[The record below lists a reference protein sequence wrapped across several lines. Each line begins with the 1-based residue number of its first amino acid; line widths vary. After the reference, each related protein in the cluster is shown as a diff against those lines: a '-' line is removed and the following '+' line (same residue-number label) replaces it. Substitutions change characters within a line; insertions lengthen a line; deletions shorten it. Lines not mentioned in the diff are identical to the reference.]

1 MNLLSRNSHDAS
13 AGTVDRGLLFGII
26 TLALVGDLMIY
37 SATKVALTNA
47 GYDPGY
53 YLKRQT
59 MWICIGLGVM
69 WIVSRVDYRRFEMV
83 ATPAYIGGIG
93 GLVGVIFFGSSAL
106 GAQRWFN
113 IGFFQVQPSEFMVL
127 ALILTASAYCSRRP
141 QGLAQRDVIRILFM
155 AALPMGFIAVQ
166 PDLGTAIIISV
177 TIGIVVVIAGV
188 PPRFMALLAGL
199 GVSGA
204 ISAVLVGFLQKYQL
218 SRLTAFLNQ
227 NSSDP
232 ALAAAIYHVDNA
244 KNAIGAGGIFGMG
257 LFNGL
262 QTNLGY
268 VPEQRT
274 DFIFTAVGEQ
284 LGLVGSLIFLG
295 LLSTVAYRIFII
307 SGEAKEQF
315 GRLLC
320 VGIFV
325 FFAFSCFQNIGMT
338 MGIMPVT
345 GIPLPMVSY
354 GGTAALVFSAAIGM
368 VLSVSRRRGN

>member
-1 MNLLSRNSHDAS
+1 MNVLSRTSRDLNSGS
-13 AGTVDRGLLFGII
+13 VDRALLFGIV
-26 TLALVGDLMIY
+26 TLALFGDLMIY
-37 SATKVALTNA
+37 SATKVALANA
-47 GYDPGY
+47 GYDPAY

-59 MWICIGLGVM
+59 MWICIGLVVM
-69 WIVSRVDYRRFEMV
+69 WIVSRVDHRRFELL
-83 ATPAYIGGIG
+83 ATPAYIASIG

-127 ALILTASAYCSRRP
+127 SLILTASAYSARRP
-141 QGLAQRDVIRILFM
+141 QGLVQRDVIRILFM
-155 AALPMGFIAVQ
+155 AALPMGIIAIQ

-177 TIGIVVVIAGV
+177 TIGIVIVIAGV
-188 PPRFMALLAGL
+188 PPRYMALLAVL
-199 GVSGA
+199 GVVGA
-204 ISAVLVGFLQKYQL
+204 ISAVAVGFLQKYQL
-218 SRLTAFLNQ
+218 ARLTAFVNQ

-232 ALAAAIYHVDNA
+232 LLADAIYHVDNA
-244 KNAIGAGGIFGMG
+244 KNAIGAGGIKGMG

-274 DFIFTAVGEQ
+274 DFIFTAIGEQ
-284 LGLVGSLIFLG
+284 LGLIGSLIFLA
-295 LLSTVAYRIFII
+295 LLASVAYRIFVI
-307 SGEAKEQF
+307 SKEAKEQF

-325 FFAFSCFQNIGMT
+325 FFSFSCFQNIGMT

-354 GGTAALVFSAAIGM
+354 GGTAALVFSGAMGM

>member
-1 MNLLSRNSHDAS
+1 MNILSRTTNDLNNGS
-13 AGTVDRGLLFGII
+13 VDRGLLLGIV
-26 TLALVGDLMIY
+26 TLALFGDLMIY
-37 SATKVALTNA
+37 SATKVALIHA
-47 GYDPGY
+47 GYDPEY

-59 MWICIGLGVM
+59 LWVCIGLAVM
-69 WIVSRVDYRRFEMV
+69 WIVSQIDHRRFEIL
-83 ATPAYIGGIG
+83 ATPAYISSIAA
-93 GLVGVIFFGSSAL
+93 LIGVIFFGSSAL

-113 IGFFQVQPSEFMVL
+113 LGFFQVQPSEFMVL
-127 ALILTASAYCSRRP
+127 ALILTASAYSARRP
-141 QGLAQRDVIRILFM
+141 QGLVQRDVIRILFM
-155 AALPMGFIAVQ
+155 AGLPMAIIVLQ

-188 PPRFMALLAGL
+188 PPRFMALL
-199 GVSGA
+199 GVVGVAGA
-204 ISAVLVGFLQKYQL
+204 ISAVAVGFLQKYQL

-232 ALAAAIYHVDNA
+232 ALASAIYHVDNA
-244 KNAIGAGGIFGMG
+244 KNAIGAGGIKGMG

-262 QTNLGY
+262 QTTLGY

-284 LGLVGSLIFLG
+284 LGLIGSLAFLA
-295 LLSTVAYRIFII
+295 LLATVAYRIFVI
-307 SGEAKEQF
+307 SKDAKEQF

-325 FFAFSCFQNIGMT
+325 FFSFSCFQNIGMT
-338 MGIMPVT
+338 MGVMPVT
-345 GIPLPMVSY
+345 GIPLPLVSY

>member
-1 MNLLSRNSHDAS
+1 MNVLSRTSHDVN
-13 AGTVDRGLLFGII
+13 AGSVDRGLLFGIV
-26 TLALVGDLMIY
+26 TLALFGDLMIY
-37 SATKVALTNA
+37 SATKVSLTNA
-47 GYDPGY
+47 GYDPAY

-59 MWICIGLGVM
+59 MWICIGLIVM
-69 WIVSRVDYRRFEMV
+69 WIVSRVDHRRFEMI

-141 QGLAQRDVIRILFM
+141 QGLAQRDVSRILFM

-188 PPRFMALLAGL
+188 PPRFMALVGGL
-199 GVSGA
+199 GVIGA

-244 KNAIGAGGIFGMG
+244 KNAIGAGGILGMG
-257 LFNGL
+257 FFNGL

-295 LLSTVAYRIFII
+295 LLASVAYRIFVI
-307 SGEAKEQF
+307 SREAKEEF

-354 GGTAALVFSAAIGM
+354 GGTAALVFSTAIGM

>member
-1 MNLLSRNSHDAS
+1 MNVLSRTSHDVN
-13 AGTVDRGLLFGII
+13 AGSVDRGLLFGIV
-26 TLALVGDLMIY
+26 TLALFGDLMIY
-37 SATKVALTNA
+37 SATKVSLTNA
-47 GYDPGY
+47 GYDPAY

-59 MWICIGLGVM
+59 MWICIGLIVM
-69 WIVSRVDYRRFEMV
+69 WIVSRVDHRRFEMI

-188 PPRFMALLAGL
+188 PPRFMALVGGL
-199 GVSGA
+199 GVIGA

-244 KNAIGAGGIFGMG
+244 KNAIGAGGILGMG
-257 LFNGL
+257 FFNGL

-295 LLSTVAYRIFII
+295 LLASVAYRIFVI
-307 SGEAKEQF
+307 SREAKEEF

-354 GGTAALVFSAAIGM
+354 GGTAALVFSTAIGM

>member
-1 MNLLSRNSHDAS
+1 M
-13 AGTVDRGLLFGII
+13 
-26 TLALVGDLMIY
+26 
-37 SATKVALTNA
+37 
-47 GYDPGY
+47 
-53 YLKRQT
+53 
-59 MWICIGLGVM
+59 
-69 WIVSRVDYRRFEMV
+69 
-83 ATPAYIGGIG
+83 
-93 GLVGVIFFGSSAL
+93 
-106 GAQRWFN
+106 
-113 IGFFQVQPSEFMVL
+113 
-127 ALILTASAYCSRRP
+127 
-141 QGLAQRDVIRILFM
+141 
-155 AALPMGFIAVQ
+155 
-166 PDLGTAIIISV
+166 
-177 TIGIVVVIAGV
+177 
-188 PPRFMALLAGL
+188 
-199 GVSGA
+199 
-204 ISAVLVGFLQKYQL
+204 
-218 SRLTAFLNQ
+218 
-227 NSSDP
+227 
-232 ALAAAIYHVDNA
+232 DNA

>member
-1 MNLLSRNSHDAS
+1 MK
-13 AGTVDRGLLFGII
+13 AGSVDRGLLFGIV
-26 TLALVGDLMIY
+26 TLALFGDLMIY
-37 SATKVALTNA
+37 SATKVSLTNA
-47 GYDPGY
+47 GYDPAY

-59 MWICIGLGVM
+59 MWICIGLIVM
-69 WIVSRVDYRRFEMV
+69 WIVSRVDHRRFEMI

-188 PPRFMALLAGL
+188 PPRFMALVGGF
-199 GVSGA
+199 GVIGA

-244 KNAIGAGGIFGMG
+244 KNAIGAGGILGMG
-257 LFNGL
+257 FFNGL

-295 LLSTVAYRIFII
+295 LLASVAYRIFVI
-307 SGEAKEQF
+307 SREAKEEF

-354 GGTAALVFSAAIGM
+354 GGTAALVFSTAIGM

>member
-1 MNLLSRNSHDAS
+1 MNVLSRTSRDLNSGS
-13 AGTVDRGLLFGII
+13 VDRALLFGIV
-26 TLALVGDLMIY
+26 TLALFGDLMIY
-37 SATKVALTNA
+37 SATKVALANA
-47 GYDPGY
+47 GYDPAY

-59 MWICIGLGVM
+59 MWICIGLVVM
-69 WIVSRVDYRRFEMV
+69 WIVSRVDHRRFELL
-83 ATPAYIGGIG
+83 ATPAYIASIG

-127 ALILTASAYCSRRP
+127 SLILTASAYSARRP
-141 QGLAQRDVIRILFM
+141 QGLVQRDVIRILFM
-155 AALPMGFIAVQ
+155 AALPMGIIAIQ

-177 TIGIVVVIAGV
+177 TIGIVIVIAGV
-188 PPRFMALLAGL
+188 PPRYMALLAVL
-199 GVSGA
+199 GVVGA
-204 ISAVLVGFLQKYQL
+204 ISAVAVGFLQKYQL
-218 SRLTAFLNQ
+218 ARLTAFVNQ

-232 ALAAAIYHVDNA
+232 LLADAIYHVDNA
-244 KNAIGAGGIFGMG
+244 KNAIGAGGIKGMG

-274 DFIFTAVGEQ
+274 DFIFTAIGEQ
-284 LGLVGSLIFLG
+284 LGLIGSLIFLA
-295 LLSTVAYRIFII
+295 LLASVACRIFVI
-307 SGEAKEQF
+307 SKEAKEQF

-325 FFAFSCFQNIGMT
+325 FFSFSCFQNIGMT

-354 GGTAALVFSAAIGM
+354 GGTAALVFSGAMGM

>member
-1 MNLLSRNSHDAS
+1 MNMLSRTSNDSNSGS
-13 AGTVDRGLLFGII
+13 VDRALLFGIV
-26 TLALVGDLMIY
+26 TLALFGVLMIY

-47 GYDPGY
+47 GYDPAY
-53 YLKRQT
+53 YLKRQS
-59 MWICIGLGVM
+59 MWVCIGLAVM
-69 WIVSRVDYRRFEMV
+69 WLVSRVDHRRFEMI
-83 ATPAYIGGIG
+83 ATPAYLSSIA
-93 GLVGVIFFGSSAL
+93 GLIGVIFFGSSAL

-113 IGFFQVQPSEFMVL
+113 LGFFQVQPSEFMVL
-127 ALILTASAYCSRRP
+127 ALILTASAYSARRP

-155 AALPMGFIAVQ
+155 AGLPMAIITVQ
-166 PDLGTAIIISV
+166 PDLGTAIIVAV
-177 TIGIVVVIAGV
+177 TVGVMIVIAGV
-188 PPRFMALLAGL
+188 PPRFMALL
-199 GVSGA
+199 GVVGA
-204 ISAVLVGFLQKYQL
+204 VGAVSAVAVGFLQKYQL

-227 NSSDP
+227 NSTDP
-232 ALAAAIYHVDNA
+232 ALASAIYHVDNA
-244 KNAIGAGGIFGMG
+244 KNAIGAGGLTGMG

-284 LGLVGSLIFLG
+284 LGLIGSLVFLG
-295 LLSTVAYRIFII
+295 LLATVAYRIFVI
-307 SGEAKEQF
+307 SKDAKEQF

-325 FFAFSCFQNIGMT
+325 FFSFSCFQNIGMT

-345 GIPLPMVSY
+345 GIPLPLVSY
-354 GGTAALVFSAAIGM
+354 GGTAALVFSGAIGM

>member
-1 MNLLSRNSHDAS
+1 
-13 AGTVDRGLLFGII
+13 
-26 TLALVGDLMIY
+26 
-37 SATKVALTNA
+37 
-47 GYDPGY
+47 
-53 YLKRQT
+53 
-59 MWICIGLGVM
+59 
-69 WIVSRVDYRRFEMV
+69 
-83 ATPAYIGGIG
+83 
-93 GLVGVIFFGSSAL
+93 
-106 GAQRWFN
+106 
-113 IGFFQVQPSEFMVL
+113 
-127 ALILTASAYCSRRP
+127 
-141 QGLAQRDVIRILFM
+141 M

>member
-1 MNLLSRNSHDAS
+1 MKMLPRGSSDLGGGS
-13 AGTVDRGLLFGII
+13 VDRGLLFGIV
-26 TLALVGDLMIY
+26 TLALFGDLMIY
-37 SATKVALTNA
+37 SATKIALTNA
-47 GYDPGY
+47 GYDPAY

-59 MWICIGLGVM
+59 MWVCIGLAVM
-69 WIVSRVDYRRFEMV
+69 WVVSRVDHRRFEIV
-83 ATPAYIGGIG
+83 ATPAYLSGIA

-113 IGFFQVQPSEFMVL
+113 VGFFQVQPSEFMVL
-127 ALILTASAYCSRRP
+127 ALIMTASAYSARRP
-141 QGLAQRDVIRILFM
+141 QGLVQRDVIRILFM
-155 AALPMGFIAVQ
+155 AGLPMAIIAVQ
-166 PDLGTAIIISV
+166 PDLGTAIIIAV
-177 TIGIVVVIAGV
+177 TVGIMIVIAGV
-188 PPRFMALLAGL
+188 PPRFMALLAVL
-199 GVSGA
+199 GVIGA
-204 ISAVLVGFLQKYQL
+204 ISAVAVGFLQKYQL
-218 SRLTAFLNQ
+218 SRLTSFLNQ
-227 NSSDP
+227 NSNDP

-244 KNAIGAGGIFGMG
+244 KNAIGAGGLKGMG

-274 DFIFTAVGEQ
+274 DFIFTAIGEQ
-284 LGLVGSLIFLG
+284 LGLIGSLVFLG
-295 LLSTVAYRIFII
+295 LLASVAYRIFVI
-307 SGEAKEQF
+307 SRDAKEQF

-325 FFAFSCFQNIGMT
+325 FFSFSSFQNIGMT

-345 GIPLPMVSY
+345 GIPLPLVSY